1 MEPAE
6 EKMKKELKKAVVTFV
21 ATAGMAIIATF
32 TSFAGIA
39 SDSNASYEVETE
51 VMDDEDS
58 DNQDNESFET
68 SDKVSGNVE
77 IGDFD
82 LPEKPEIAVED
93 NTETVIIEKKDEV
106 IDITSETDTDIEV
119 EVDEDIV
126 TEPSV
131 VINEEQEAVTE
142 ADDNT
147 VIIYDD
153 TEIQEEESSF
163 ETSDK
168 IVGEIEIGDF
178 DLPETPEE
186 PEVVPPTPVE
196 PDQPEEI
203 PSEPEQPEEPETP
216 QEPEEPEVPQEPE
229 QPETPDEPVKPATP
243 SNAEPEEPEGPRG
256 HYSGNDDDDDDITVI
271 RIAEPEPVAY
281 EPEPQPEPIPV
292 PVEPEPV
299 PVPVPE
305 NSLPKTGDSS
315 NVLLAVFLVS
325 GVMLITLLVCGNRKD
340 EKSEMRKEICAA
352 SDKMTIN
359 PAEYAR
365 IQKMVLMS
373 VGPICTTMDGN
384 RQIMLQRRLDYL
396 SRKAQGKPNL
406 FIWQLCPVI
415 RGIVPV
421 PLGIFKKRKLE

>member
-1 MEPAE
+1 M
-6 EKMKKELKKAVVTFV
+6 V
-21 ATAGMAIIATF
+21 ATGISILATF
-32 TSFAGIA
+32 ASFADIA
-39 SDSNASYEVETE
+39 SDSNASYEVENE
-51 VMDDEDS
+51 VMDDETS

-68 SDKVSGNVE
+68 SDKISGDVE

-82 LPEKPEIAVED
+82 LPEEPEITVED
-93 NTETVIIEKKDEV
+93 NTETVIIEEKDEV
-106 IDITSETDTDIEV
+106 VDIFTETDTDIEV
-119 EVDEDIV
+119 EVDVEDIM

-131 VINEEQEAVTE
+131 SVVISEQETVPE

-147 VIIYDD
+147 VIVYDD
-153 TEIQEEESSF
+153 VEIQEEESSF

-168 IVGEIEIGDF
+168 IVGEVEIGDF

-196 PDQPEEI
+196 PEQPEEI

-256 HYSGNDDDDDDITVI
+256 HYSGNDDDDDDVTVI
-271 RIAEPEPVAY
+271 RITEPEPVAY

-305 NSLPKTGDSS
+305 NPLPKTGDSS
-315 NVLLAVFLVS
+315 SVLLVVFLAS
-325 GVMLITLLVCGNRKD
+325 GAMLIALLAGKRENKS
-340 EKSEMRKEICAA
+340 KSEMRKEICAA
-352 SDKMTIN
+352 SDKVTIN

-421 PLGIFKKRKLE
+421 PLGIIKKRKLE

>member
-1 MEPAE
+1 M
-6 EKMKKELKKAVVTFV
+6 V
-21 ATAGMAIIATF
+21 ATGISILATF
-32 TSFAGIA
+32 ASFAGIS
-39 SDSNASYEVETE
+39 SDSNASYEVENE
-51 VMDDEDS
+51 VMDDETS

-68 SDKVSGNVE
+68 SDKISGDIE

-82 LPEKPEIAVED
+82 LPEEPEITVED
-93 NTETVIIEKKDEV
+93 NTETVIIEEKDEV
-106 IDITSETDTDIEV
+106 VDIFTETDTDIEV
-119 EVDEDIV
+119 EVDVEDIM

-131 VINEEQEAVTE
+131 VI
-142 ADDNT
+142 T
-147 VIIYDD
+147 VIVYDD
-153 TEIQEEESSF
+153 VEIQEEESSF

-168 IVGEIEIGDF
+168 IVGEVEIGDF

-196 PDQPEEI
+196 PEQPEEI
-203 PSEPEQPEEPETP
+203 PSEPEQPEEPEIP

-229 QPETPDEPVKPATP
+229 QPEIPDEPVKPATP

-256 HYSGNDDDDDDITVI
+256 HYSGNDDDDDDVTVI
-271 RIAEPEPVAY
+271 RITEPEPVAY

-305 NSLPKTGDSS
+305 NPLPKTGDSS
-315 NVLLAVFLVS
+315 SVLLVVFLAS
-325 GVMLITLLVCGNRKD
+325 GAMLIALLAGKRENKS
-340 EKSEMRKEICAA
+340 KSEMRKEICAA
-352 SDKMTIN
+352 SDKVTIN

-421 PLGIFKKRKLE
+421 PLGIIKKRKLE

>member
-1 MEPAE
+1 M
-6 EKMKKELKKAVVTFV
+6 V
-21 ATAGMAIIATF
+21 ATGISILATF
-32 TSFAGIA
+32 ASFADIA

-51 VMDDEDS
+51 VMNDEKS
-58 DNQDNESFET
+58 DTQDNESFET
-68 SDKVSGNVE
+68 SDKISGDVE

-82 LPEKPEIAVED
+82 LPEEPEITVED
-93 NTETVIIEKKDEV
+93 NTETVIIEEKDEV
-106 IDITSETDTDIEV
+106 VDIFTETDTDIEV
-119 EVDEDIV
+119 EVDVEDIM

-131 VINEEQEAVTE
+131 VIDEEQETIPE

-147 VIIYDD
+147 VIVYDD
-153 TEIQEEESSF
+153 VEIQEEESSF

-168 IVGEIEIGDF
+168 IVGEVEIGDF

-196 PDQPEEI
+196 PEQPEEI

-256 HYSGNDDDDDDITVI
+256 HYSGNDDDDDNITVI

-305 NSLPKTGDSS
+305 NPLPKTGDSS
-315 NVLLAVFLVS
+315 SVLLVVFLAS
-325 GVMLITLLVCGNRKD
+325 GAMLIALLAGKRENKS
-340 EKSEMRKEICAA
+340 KSEMRKEICAA
-352 SDKMTIN
+352 SDKVTIN